1 MILEHQQDNSFNL
14 SSKVL
19 FLPFWFKNKCLGWKV
34 GNTKFTKHPSVWDL
48 QTFDSYLWCFKRNE
62 LIYML
67 NQTMRNCQYLAMFD
81 LQNVISYGLI
91 NSLEILM
98 FLKNRREIWKLPFS
112 LKESVLL
119 TAFHAAPDL
128 Q

>member
-1 MILEHQQDNSFNL
+1 
-14 SSKVL
+14 
-19 FLPFWFKNKCLGWKV
+19 
-34 GNTKFTKHPSVWDL
+34 
-48 QTFDSYLWCFKRNE
+48 
-62 LIYML
+62 
-67 NQTMRNCQYLAMFD
+67 MRNCQYLAMFD

-91 NSLEILM
+91 NSLEILI